1 MSYVLS
7 RQEKGGGIIIKEIYV
22 IMRISKNFTVQ
33 ELTRSNTAARLGINN
48 IPTKDGVHKLT
59 ILANSILQPIRNEI
73 GPVRITSAYRSPE
86 LNTAIGG
93 SSNSQH
99 CRYEAVDC
107 QFVKNGVMDNIKI
120 YEAVLKLNLDFDQ
133 CILEF
138 GNATEHIDPTEP
150 DWIHLSWKVVD
161 NRRQTF
167 VAYKDENNKTK
178 YRPIIN
184 YNCI

>member
-1 MSYVLS
+1 
-7 RQEKGGGIIIKEIYV
+7 
-22 IMRISKNFTVQ
+22 MRLSKNFTLK
-33 ELTRSNTAARLGINN
+33 ELTRSNTATRLGIDNQ
-48 IPTKDGVHKLT
+48 PSKEGVLKLT
-59 ILANSILQPIRNEI
+59 LLATSLLQPLRNAV
-73 GPVRITSAYRSPE
+73 GSLRITSGYRSPQLSE
-86 LNTAIGG
+86 AIGS

-99 CRYEAVDC
+99 CRYEAVDM
-107 QFVKNGVMDNIKI
+107 QFVKRGKMDNIKI
-120 YEAVLKLNLDFDQ
+120 YDALIDLDLDYDQ

-161 NRRQTF
+161 NRRQTL

>member
-1 MSYVLS
+1 
-7 RQEKGGGIIIKEIYV
+7 
-22 IMRISKNFTVQ
+22 MRLSKNFTLK
-33 ELTRSNTAARLGINN
+33 ELIRSNTALRLGIDNTPSKEG
-48 IPTKDGVHKLT
+48 IWKLT
-59 ILANSILQPIRNEI
+59 LLATELLQPLRNVV
-73 GPVRITSAYRSPE
+73 GSLRITSGYRSAQLSE
-86 LNTAIGG
+86 AVGS

-99 CRYEAVDC
+99 CRYEAVDM
-107 QFVKNGVMDNIKI
+107 QYVKRGKMDNIKI
-120 YEAVLKLNLDFDQ
+120 YDALIDLDLDYDQ

-161 NRRQTF
+161 NRRQTL

>member
-1 MSYVLS
+1 MRLS
-7 RQEKGGGIIIKEIYV
+7 KSFLLSE
-22 IMRISKNFTVQ
+22 FTK
-33 ELTRSNTAARLGINN
+33 SNTALRLGIDNTPSKEG
-48 IPTKDGVHKLT
+48 ILKLT
-59 ILANSILQPIRNEI
+59 LLATSLLQPLRNAV
-73 GPVRITSAYRSPE
+73 GSLRITSGYRSPQLSE
-86 LNTAIGG
+86 VIGS

-99 CRYEAVDC
+99 CRYEAVDM
-107 QFVKNGVMDNIKI
+107 QYVKRGKMDNIKI
-120 YEAVLKLNLDFDQ
+120 YDALSDLDLDYDQ

-161 NRRQTF
+161 NRRQTL

>member
-1 MSYVLS
+1 MTLLA
-7 RQEKGGGIIIKEIYV
+7 
-22 IMRISKNFTVQ
+22 T
-33 ELTRSNTAARLGINN
+33 EL
-48 IPTKDGVHKLT
+48 
-59 ILANSILQPIRNEI
+59 LQPLRNAV
-73 GPVRITSAYRSPE
+73 GSLRITSGYRSPQLSE
-86 LNTAIGG
+86 AIGS

-99 CRYEAVDC
+99 CRYEAVDM
-107 QFVKNGVMDNIKI
+107 QFVKRGKMDNIKI
-120 YEAVLKLNLDFDQ
+120 YDALIDLDLDYDQ

-161 NRRQTF
+161 NRRQTL

>member
-1 MSYVLS
+1 
-7 RQEKGGGIIIKEIYV
+7 
-22 IMRISKNFTVQ
+22 MRLSKNFTLK
-33 ELTRSNTAARLGINN
+33 ELTRSNTALRLGIDNQ
-48 IPTKDGVHKLT
+48 PSKEGVLKLT
-59 ILANSILQPIRNEI
+59 LLATSLLQPLRNAV
-73 GPVRITSAYRSPE
+73 GSLRITSGYRSPQLSE
-86 LNTAIGG
+86 AIGS

-99 CRYEAVDC
+99 CRYEAVDM
-107 QFVKNGVMDNIKI
+107 QFVKRGKMDNIKI
-120 YEAVLKLNLDFDQ
+120 YDALIDLDLDFDQ

-161 NRRQTF
+161 NRRQTL

>member
-1 MSYVLS
+1 
-7 RQEKGGGIIIKEIYV
+7 
-22 IMRISKNFTVQ
+22 MRLSKNFTLK
-33 ELTRSNTAARLGINN
+33 ELTRSSTALRLGIDNEPSKEG
-48 IPTKDGVHKLT
+48 ILKLT
-59 ILANSILQPIRNEI
+59 LLATSLLQPLRNVV
-73 GPVRITSAYRSPE
+73 GSLRITSGYRSPQLSE
-86 LNTAIGG
+86 AIGS

-99 CRYEAVDC
+99 CRYEAVDL
-107 QFVKNGVMDNIKI
+107 QYVKRGKMDNIKI
-120 YEAVLKLNLDFDQ
+120 YDALIDLDLDFDQ

-161 NRRQTF
+161 NRRQTL

-178 YRPIIN
+178 YRTIIN

>member
-1 MSYVLS
+1 
-7 RQEKGGGIIIKEIYV
+7 
-22 IMRISKNFTVQ
+22 MRLSKNFTLK
-33 ELTRSNTAARLGINN
+33 ELTYSATALRLGIENE
-48 IPTKDGVHKLT
+48 PTKEGVMKLT
-59 ILANSILQPIRNEI
+59 LLAAELLQPLRNVV
-73 GPVRITSAYRSPE
+73 GSLRITSGYRSAQLSE
-86 LNTAIGG
+86 AVGS

-99 CRYEAVDC
+99 CRYEAVDM
-107 QFVKNGVMDNIKI
+107 QYVKRGKMDNIKI
-120 YEAVLKLNLDFDQ
+120 YDALIDLDLDYDQ

-161 NRRQTF
+161 NRRQTL

>member
-1 MSYVLS
+1 
-7 RQEKGGGIIIKEIYV
+7 
-22 IMRISKNFTVQ
+22 MRLSKNFTLK
-33 ELTRSNTAARLGINN
+33 ELTRSNTATRLGIDNEPSKEG
-48 IPTKDGVHKLT
+48 ILKLT
-59 ILANSILQPIRNEI
+59 LLATSLLQPLRNAV
-73 GPVRITSAYRSPE
+73 GSLRITSGYRSPQLSE
-86 LNTAIGG
+86 VIGS

-99 CRYEAVDC
+99 CRYEAVDM
-107 QFVKNGVMDNIKI
+107 QYVKRGKMDNIKI
-120 YEAVLKLNLDFDQ
+120 YDALIDLDLDYDQ

-161 NRRQTF
+161 NRRQTL

>member
-1 MSYVLS
+1 
-7 RQEKGGGIIIKEIYV
+7 
-22 IMRISKNFTVQ
+22 MRLSKNFTLK
-33 ELTRSNTAARLGINN
+33 ELTRSNTALRLGIDNEPSKEG
-48 IPTKDGVHKLT
+48 ILKLT
-59 ILANSILQPIRNEI
+59 LLATSLLQPLRNAV
-73 GPVRITSAYRSPE
+73 GSLRITSGYRSPQLSE
-86 LNTAIGG
+86 VIGS

-99 CRYEAVDC
+99 CRYEAVDM
-107 QFVKNGVMDNIKI
+107 QYVKRGKMDNIKI
-120 YEAVLKLNLDFDQ
+120 YDALIDLDLDYDQ

-150 DWIHLSWKVVD
+150 AWIHLSWKVVD
-161 NRRQTF
+161 NRRQTL

>member
-1 MSYVLS
+1 
-7 RQEKGGGIIIKEIYV
+7 
-22 IMRISKNFTVQ
+22 MRLSKNFTLK
-33 ELTRSNTAARLGINN
+33 ELTRSSTALRLGIDNEPSKEG
-48 IPTKDGVHKLT
+48 ILKLT
-59 ILANSILQPIRNEI
+59 LLATELLQPLRNVV
-73 GPVRITSAYRSPE
+73 GSLRITSGYRSAQLSE
-86 LNTAIGG
+86 AIGS

-99 CRYEAVDC
+99 CRYEAVDM
-107 QFVKNGVMDNIKI
+107 QFVKRGKMDNIKI
-120 YEAVLKLNLDFDQ
+120 YDALIDLDLDYDQ

-161 NRRQTF
+161 NRKQTL

>member
-1 MSYVLS
+1 MVYL
-7 RQEKGGGIIIKEIYV
+7 
-22 IMRISKNFTVQ
+22 SKNFTLK
-33 ELTRSNTAARLGINN
+33 ELTRSNTATRLGIDNQ
-48 IPTKDGVHKLT
+48 PSKEGVLKLT
-59 ILANSILQPIRNEI
+59 LLATELLQPLRNAV
-73 GPVRITSAYRSPE
+73 GSLRITSGYRSPQLSE
-86 LNTAIGG
+86 AIGS

-99 CRYEAVDC
+99 CRYEAVDM
-107 QFVKNGVMDNIKI
+107 QFVKRGKMDNIKI
-120 YEAVLKLNLDFDQ
+120 YDALIDLDLDFDQ

-161 NRRQTF
+161 NRRQTL

>member
-1 MSYVLS
+1 MIL
-7 RQEKGGGIIIKEIYV
+7 
-22 IMRISKNFTVQ
+22 SKNFTLK
-33 ELTRSNTAARLGINN
+33 ELTRSHTALRLGIDNE
-48 IPTKDGVHKLT
+48 PSKEGVLKLT
-59 ILANSILQPIRNEI
+59 LLATSLLQVIRDRI
-73 GPVRITSAYRSPE
+73 GPLRITSGYRSPQLSE
-86 LNTAIGG
+86 AIGS

-99 CRYEAVDC
+99 CRYEAVDM
-107 QFVKNGVMDNIKI
+107 QYVTRGKMDNIKI
-120 YEAVLKLNLDFDQ
+120 YDALIDLDLDFDQ

-161 NRRQTF
+161 NRRQTL

>member
-1 MSYVLS
+1 MVYL
-7 RQEKGGGIIIKEIYV
+7 
-22 IMRISKNFTVQ
+22 SKNFTLK
-33 ELTRSNTAARLGINN
+33 ELTRSNTATRLGIDNEPSKEG
-48 IPTKDGVHKLT
+48 ILKLT
-59 ILANSILQPIRNEI
+59 LLATELLQPLRNAV
-73 GPVRITSAYRSPE
+73 GSLRITSGYRSPQLSE
-86 LNTAIGG
+86 AIGS

-99 CRYEAVDC
+99 CRYEAVDM
-107 QFVKNGVMDNIKI
+107 QFVKRGKMDNIKI
-120 YEAVLKLNLDFDQ
+120 YDALIDSDLDYDQ

-150 DWIHLSWKVVD
+150 AWIHLSWKVVD
-161 NRRQTF
+161 NRRQTL

>member
-1 MSYVLS
+1 MIL
-7 RQEKGGGIIIKEIYV
+7 
-22 IMRISKNFTVQ
+22 SKNFTLK
-33 ELTRSNTAARLGINN
+33 ELIRSNTALRLGIDNEPSKEG
-48 IPTKDGVHKLT
+48 ILKLT
-59 ILANSILQPIRNEI
+59 LLATELLQPLRNVV
-73 GPVRITSAYRSPE
+73 GSLRITSGYRSPQLSE
-86 LNTAIGG
+86 AIGS

-99 CRYEAVDC
+99 CRYEAVDM
-107 QFVKNGVMDNIKI
+107 QYVKRGKMDNIKI
-120 YEAVLKLNLDFDQ
+120 YNALIDLDLDYDQ

-138 GNATEHIDPTEP
+138 GTSTKNIDGEP

-161 NRRQTF
+161 NRRETL